1 MYYEAQR
8 NSQVVFTTFLSILLR
23 VYINNV
29 MLISDEL
36 EGCPG
41 IIENQLCF
49 FNEKGIQSA
58 YRLMIAFCSRVNI
71 EVFENIYKNF
81 RPEKDYDSRCFK
93 IINRHYLNS
102 VEYKEKNVNKSTR

>member
-1 MYYEAQR
+1 MYYEARR

-81 RPEKDYDSRCFK
+81 RPGKDYDSRCFK